1 MDHVSRPLILAVD
14 DTRQNLDL
22 LSKILEGVGYG
33 VALAMSGSE
42 ALEMVAKENPDLIL
56 MDILM
61 PGMNGIE
68 ACRRLKEDPAT
79 QGIPVIFLTSK
90 TESAE
95 ILAGFEAG
103 AVDYVT
109 KPFRVSELLAR
120 VRVHVELR
128 RAQHEIRTLRGILPT
143 CSQCKKIR
151 DEQGR
156 WQTIESYIA
165 EQSEAESSIGFCPDC
180 LPSYFSELHNDTSA
194 HDRDPNK

>member
-1 MDHVSRPLILAVD
+1 MEQVSRPLILAVD

-33 VALAMSGSE
+33 VALAMGGSE
-42 ALEMVAKENPDLIL
+42 ALELAAKENPDLIL

-68 ACRRLKEDPAT
+68 ACRRLKGDPAT
-79 QGIPVIFLTSK
+79 QDIPVIFLTSK

-95 ILAGFEAG
+95 ILSGFEAG

-109 KPFRVSELLAR
+109 KPFRVSELVA
-120 VRVHVELR
+120 RVHVHVKLR
-128 RAQHEIRTLRGILPT
+128 RAQQEIRTLRGILPT
-143 CSQCKKIR
+143 CSQCQKIR

-156 WQTIESYIA
+156 WRSLDSYIA
-165 EQSEAESSIGFCPDC
+165 ERSEAEFSIGFCPDC
-180 LPSYFSELHNDTSA
+180 IPSYFSDLHNDNSV
-194 HDRDPNK
+194 RN